1 MILTLRASA
10 VTIPKIN
17 TGNGSFVIPLFQSL
31 IREET
36 MLTGQGILLGIALF
50 AFGTIIYVYMMIR
63 GSLAQATGTTAL
75 MSWTVMNVYYWL
87 ALVVALI
94 LGCAIIRFWRS
105 HER

>member
-1 MILTLRASA
+1 
-10 VTIPKIN
+10 
-17 TGNGSFVIPLFQSL
+17 
-31 IREET
+31 
-36 MLTGQGILLGIALF
+36 MLTGKGILLGFGLA
-50 AFGTIIYVYMMIR
+50 AVGTIVYVYLMVSHNGAR
-63 GSLAQATGTTAL
+63 ATGTTAL